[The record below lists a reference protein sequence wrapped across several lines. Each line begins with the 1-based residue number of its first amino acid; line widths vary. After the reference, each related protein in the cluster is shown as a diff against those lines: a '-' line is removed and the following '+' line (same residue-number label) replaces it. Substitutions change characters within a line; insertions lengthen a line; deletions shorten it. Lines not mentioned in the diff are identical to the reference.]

1 MYDLL
6 IIYGINIMSSPSDPN
21 RSLENRSVDNQAAS
35 NQAASNQA
43 ASNQAA
49 SNQAASN
56 QAASNQAASNQ
67 GSSNQLVMRS
77 NKKKQKQSVKHV
89 KNRSQTNQTLRV
101 NRNQPINNNDDPLTR
116 IEKRVTKLEKNVE
129 ELQKYTK
136 LEATFQELQNTV
148 FIYKLYKQNHPF
160 HRVDIIHISRC
171 EHPTKNPITDFD
183 GLLFVQQD
191 ARLLQWNHGAQRNMK
206 NRWNAMYHNQRASS
220 NVLNRFLQSTPSHK
234 NATLTNHSDPSPPH
248 YILIESKHSL
258 SKGKVDKKIKQIDL
272 IHKMLRDAPSVSN
285 GGDEYNKMIQKWIVE
300 THLPI
305 DQLDHTIELIF
316 SSDDIPDTLLE
327 YMIAIHDGMTEEIYD
342 RIVHKLMFEDKY
354 MTDTISTISYQL
366 KKRNK
371 SPVSREPKTLSM
383 KEIRDIL
390 LEYATA
396 MKRKH
401 DDYAMDYLTPFSELE
416 ELFQQMKHRVGALRF
431 GHVSF
436 SSLFK
441 EPELTPEVEHPI

>member
-1 MYDLL
+1 
-6 IIYGINIMSSPSDPN
+6 MSSPSDPN
-21 RSLENRSVDNQAAS
+21 RSTENRSVDNQVASNRAASNQSASNRAASNRSVDNQSAS

-49 SNQAASN
+49 SNQ
-56 QAASNQAASNQ
+56 
-67 GSSNQLVMRS
+67 LVTRS

-101 NRNQPINNNDDPLTR
+101 NRNQPINNHDVRLTD
-116 IEKRVTKLEKNVE
+116 IEKRVETIE
-129 ELQKYTK
+129 ENMKEFIKYTK
-136 LEATFQELQNTV
+136 LEATLQELQNTV

-160 HRVDIIHISRC
+160 HRVDIIHISEC
-171 EHPTKNPITDFD
+171 FDPTNDPITEFD
-183 GLLFVQQD
+183 GFLYVQQD

-206 NRWNAMYHNQRASS
+206 NRWNAMYHNQSASS

-272 IHKMLRDAPSVSN
+272 IHKMLRDAPSVSK
-285 GGDEYNKMIQKWIVE
+285 GREKYTEMIQKWIVE

-305 DQLDHTIELIF
+305 DQLDHPIELIF

-354 MTDTISTISYQL
+354 MTGTIRTISYQL

-390 LEYATA
+390 LEYATS
-396 MKRKH
+396 MKRNH
-401 DDYAMDYLTPFSELE
+401 DEYTMDYLTPFSELE
-416 ELFQQMKHRVGALRF
+416 ELFQQMRHRVGALRF

-436 SSLFK
+436 ASLFK
-441 EPELTPEVEHPI
+441 EPELTPEIEHAI